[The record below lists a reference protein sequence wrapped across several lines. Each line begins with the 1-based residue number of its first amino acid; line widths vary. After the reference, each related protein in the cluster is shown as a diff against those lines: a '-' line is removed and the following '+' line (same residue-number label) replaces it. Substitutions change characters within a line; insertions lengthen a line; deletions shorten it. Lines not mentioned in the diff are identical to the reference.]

1 MSTSWREVYRPGI
14 GVMSVDAGMAILPVE
29 PAWTERE
36 PSGMESSGELAA
48 CCMQEPRSAR
58 CPALARHI
66 TALAC
71 APHLHAISPH
81 LLVPRTCT
89 PYHRTCLCPALA
101 RHITALACAPHLH
114 AISPHLLDQMPALVP
129 SPAPHL
135 HAISPHLLVPRT
147 CTPYHRTC
155 LSRRLP
161 RTCTPYHRTCSACTS
176 KQACRTACASV
187 DSKLAAQHARATQT
201 PVRAQRP

>member
-1 MSTSWREVYRPGI
+1 
-14 GVMSVDAGMAILPVE
+14 MSVDAGMAILPVE

-89 PYHRTCLCPALA
+89 PYHRTCSTKCP
-101 RHITALACAPHLH
+101 H
-114 AISPHLLDQMPALVP
+114 
-129 SPAPHL
+129 
-135 HAISPHLLVPRT
+135 
-147 CTPYHRTC
+147 

-161 RTCTPYHRTCSACTS
+161 RTCTPYHRTCLCPALARHITALACPVAS
-176 KQACRTACASV
+176 PALARHITALARRALA
-187 DSKLAAQHARATQT
+187 SKLAAQHAQAWTASL
-201 PVRAQRP
+201 PHSMIEPLKRP